1 MINFRFL
8 NSFFIS
14 SSSRLLAR
22 LQESRMPKNISY
34 DTELIESWKDSSE
47 AAVYFEVVREEGDLM
62 MIKKSKDVQKW

>member
-1 MINFRFL
+1 
-8 NSFFIS
+8 
-14 SSSRLLAR
+14 
-22 LQESRMPKNISY
+22 MPKNISY